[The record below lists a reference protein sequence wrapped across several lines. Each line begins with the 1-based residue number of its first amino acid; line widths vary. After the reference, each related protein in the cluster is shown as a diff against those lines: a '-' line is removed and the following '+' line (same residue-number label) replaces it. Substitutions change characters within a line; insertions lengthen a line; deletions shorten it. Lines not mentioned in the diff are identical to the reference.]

1 MIKNKLI
8 ALVTA
13 LAVVAAPVS
22 AIAAVSPN
30 TATSSATSTG
40 TSPVEASVSAMK
52 TDSNG
57 WIKVTPGDTAS
68 DIASNVPA
76 SEYGKIVAS
85 FVITA
90 EGVEGP
96 YRFSYSL
103 GSAYAGATVT
113 IYVQY
118 ADGTTGVITAV
129 ADANGTITFTEDKLP
144 YIHTLTAEPTNGSAA
159 SRDTSARSPQTGV
172 NTTAVAGV
180 SAAAVVAAGAVAV
193 TIRKK
198 VNE

>member
-13 LAVVAAPVS
+13 LAVIAAPVS

-30 TATSSATSTG
+30 TATSSATSAG
-40 TSPVEASVSAMK
+40 TPPVEASVSAVK

-57 WIKVTPGDTAS
+57 WIKITPSS

-85 FVITA
+85 FVTSA

-96 YRFSYSL
+96 YRYSYSL
-103 GSAYAGATVT
+103 GSDYAGATVT

-118 ADGTTGVITAV
+118 ADGTTGVKTAV